1 MTPVFIDMETF
12 WSATHSL
19 TKMNPIEYVMS
30 DETEIISCAI
40 KQGGNET
47 RVFVGQDEIHMA
59 LSSIDWD
66 NSMAIAHN
74 MSGFDA
80 MILAW
85 RFGISPKAWGCTL
98 AMSRPL
104 HQKRVGGSLKALVEH
119 YSLGVKDNTV
129 LMNTKGRHLK
139 DFTSDEIAAMRVYNK
154 ADTDQCA
161 MLFNIFKPQTS
172 AKEMWLIDATIRM
185 LVEPQFDVDEALL
198 RKTLKDE
205 GARKQ
210 KMLVDL
216 ATMTGAYEPGMTDGE
231 AADAV
236 CKTLGSAAKFGA
248 LLRDL
253 EVDVPMKVSPT
264 TGKPAPA
271 LAKTDEAFIA
281 LTKHEDPVV
290 AAAANARLGVK
301 STLLETRIDQFLKA
315 SEATGGKLPIPL
327 TYYGAHTGRW
337 SGWGYNPQNL
347 PRISGK
353 PSDAL
358 RNSLKAPPGY
368 KIVVSDLSGI
378 ELRVNH
384 FLWKVASSMTLYN
397 ADPEKA
403 DLYKDFASMLYGVD
417 VPDVTKAQRQI
428 GKIAHLGLG
437 FSAGAATFV
446 RIAKIMGGVDIT
458 LEEAKDIV
466 FRWRTAY
473 SEIAQG
479 WKNCDRALG
488 FINEESEVEIDPW
501 GLCKTVSGGILLP
514 SGRSI
519 LYPKLRRTTHDG
531 KAVWKCGEGRN
542 EIFLSGGKVDENIVQ
557 AIARDVIS
565 DQMIEI
571 FKRTGL
577 RPALIVH
584 DEVCM
589 IVREHNADSVLNTMN
604 DVMRTPPKWWPEL
617 KLWSEGSIG
626 ATYGEAK

>member
-1 MTPVFIDMETF
+1 MTPVFLDFETF

-59 LSSIDWD
+59 LSSIDWG

-104 HQKRVGGSLKALVEH
+104 HQKSVGGSLKALVEH

-210 KMLVDL
+210 QMLVDL
-216 ATMTGAYEPGMTDGE
+216 ATMTGAYEPGMTDE
-231 AADAV
+231 DAAEAV

-384 FLWKVASSMTLYN
+384 FLWQVPYSTKLWT
-397 ADPEKA
+397 ADPTA
-403 DLYKDFASMLYGVD
+403 DLYRAAGAEWYGKPMDEITKDERHLE
-417 VPDVTKAQRQI
+417 
-428 GKIAHLGLG
+428 KIKQLGLG
-437 FSAGAATFV
+437 FSAGGITFKK
-446 RIAKIMGGVDIT
+446 IAKLMGGIILTDNGAV
-458 LEEAKDIV
+458 EAVVAYREKHQEIV
-466 FRWRTAY
+466 
-473 SEIAQG
+473 QG
-479 WKNCDRALG
+479 WRRCDRSLG